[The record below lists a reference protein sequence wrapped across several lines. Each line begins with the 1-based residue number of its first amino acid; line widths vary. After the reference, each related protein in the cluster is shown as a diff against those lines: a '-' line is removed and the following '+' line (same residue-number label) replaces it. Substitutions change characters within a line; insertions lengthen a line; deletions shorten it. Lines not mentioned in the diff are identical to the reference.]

1 MLKAIRYLRVAF
13 TSILAHKM
21 RAALTMLG
29 IVIGVAAVLTTVGI
43 GSGAAASITER
54 IESSGTNLLTVRA
67 GASGGATGGSAGS
80 TLTMAD
86 AATWADPAL
95 FPDLAA
101 VAPEYSSS
109 ATLSTGLNDGSYQ
122 VVGVTANYAG
132 VKSLDFAAG
141 AFFDAEQ
148 VAANERAVVLGA
160 TVASDLFGRQDA
172 VGETIRI
179 DNNLFQVVGVLAEAG
194 GGGFGSSDS
203 QAYVPIEVAQG
214 LLFNAPRYRGS
225 YTLSAMSVQAASS
238 EQLDVAEAQI
248 QQVLRL
254 RHGLGADD
262 DNDFTLLNQA
272 DLLEMASDVSGMLT
286 ALLGSIGAVS
296 LLVGGIGIMNIM
308 LVSVTERTREIGLRK
323 AVGAHDSDILL
334 QFLIEALVLCALG
347 GAVGIGL
354 SFGAA
359 LALGSLSF
367 MPFGIVIEP
376 WSVLLALAVSTAS
389 GFVFGIYPAF
399 RATQLD
405 PIEALR
411 YE

>member
-1 MLKAIRYLRVAF
+1 MFKTIRYLRVAF
-13 TSILAHKM
+13 ISIMAHKM
-21 RAALTMLG
+21 RASLTMLG

-43 GSGAAASITER
+43 GSGAAANITER

-67 GASGGATGGSAGS
+67 GASGGGGSTGS
-80 TLTMAD
+80 KLTMAD
-86 AATWADPAL
+86 AAALSDPAM
-95 FPDLAA
+95 FPDIAT
-101 VAPEYSSS
+101 VAPEYSSN
-109 ATLSTGLNDGSYQ
+109 ATLTVGNNEGSYQ
-122 VVGVTANYAG
+122 VVGTTAAYGAVKNLDLSAG
-132 VKSLDFAAG
+132 VYLTED
-141 AFFDAEQ
+141 Q
-148 VAANERAVVLGA
+148 VAANDRVTVLGA
-160 TVASDLFGRQDA
+160 TVASDLFGGQDP
-172 VGETIRI
+172 VGQTVRV
-179 DNNLFQVVGVLAEAG
+179 DNNLFQVVGVLAETG

-203 QAYVPIEVAQG
+203 QVYVPIGVAQG
-214 LLFNAPRYRGS
+214 LLFNAARYRGR
-225 YTLSAMSVQAASS
+225 YTISTMNVQVADGDHLDAA
-238 EQLDVAEAQI
+238 ELQI
-248 QQVLRL
+248 EQVLRL
-254 RHGLGADD
+254 RHGLGPDD
-262 DNDFTLLNQA
+262 DNDFTILNQA
-272 DLLEMASDVSGMLT
+272 DLLQMASDVSGTLT

-334 QFLIEALVLCALG
+334 QFLVEALVLCALG
-347 GAVGIGL
+347 GAIGIAL

-367 MPFGIVIEP
+367 MPFSIVIEP

-399 RATQLD
+399 RATRLD